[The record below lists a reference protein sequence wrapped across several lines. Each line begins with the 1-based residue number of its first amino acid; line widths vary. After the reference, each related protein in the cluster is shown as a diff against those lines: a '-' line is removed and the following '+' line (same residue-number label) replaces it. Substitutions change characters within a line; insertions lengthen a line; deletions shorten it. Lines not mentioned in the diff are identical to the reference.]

1 MEGANIGIFL
11 TRCVAAKVLS
21 LVGPLV
27 VGILL
32 YPVAL
37 LPFLVVGDSSK
48 EDFLMN
54 VHLALYWLILLFLVG
69 LVCFIPISDR
79 KLWVNSRTG
88 RAVNFIVALGVFFWS
103 LPISVFTWYVETGM

>member
-27 VGILL
+27 VRILL

-37 LPFLVVGDSSK
+37 LPFLVLGDSSK
-48 EDFLMN
+48 ENFQPRI
-54 VHLALYWLILLFLVG
+54 VLAHPPVSCRFGLLHTNLRQEAVG
-69 LVCFIPISDR
+69 
-79 KLWVNSRTG
+79 
-88 RAVNFIVALGVFFWS
+88 
-103 LPISVFTWYVETGM
+103 E